1 MRPIQIADLDICVR
15 VLLAAECAERR
26 TIFEQICANAAVADR
41 YRKRVGRCHPQHGT
55 GTLMSAVTH
64 HPRVDRPSTIGQ
76 DYLECMQL
84 VSAML
89 AAKAAMHQQP

>member
-15 VLLAAECAERR
+15 VLLAADRTERR
-26 TIFEQICANAAVADR
+26 PLFEKICADARVADR

-55 GTLMSAVTH
+55 GTLMSEVRH
-64 HPRVDRPSTIGQ
+64 HPRVDRPSIIGQ

-89 AAKAAMHQQP
+89 AAKGAVYQHR